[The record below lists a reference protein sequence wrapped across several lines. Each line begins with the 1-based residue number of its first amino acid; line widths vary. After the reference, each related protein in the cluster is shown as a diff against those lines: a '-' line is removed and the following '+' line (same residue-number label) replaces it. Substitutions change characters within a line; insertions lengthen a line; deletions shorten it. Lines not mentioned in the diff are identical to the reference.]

1 MSVPMKTSRLNLRLD
16 DREDAI
22 IRRAA
27 EETGT
32 NVSEFVVSAATSEAE
47 RALADARRVTLDAA
61 AWDEFVAILD
71 RPPRENPKLR
81 ALFERPD
88 PFA

>member
-1 MSVPMKTSRLNLRLD
+1 MSVRMKTARLNLRLG

-27 EETGT
+27 DETGT
-32 NVSEFVVSAATSEAE
+32 SVSEFVIRAATSEAE
-47 RALADARRVTLDAA
+47 RTVADARSVMLGPA

-71 RPPRENPKLR
+71 RPPRENPRLR

-88 PFA
+88 PFE

>member
-1 MSVPMKTSRLNLRLD
+1 MSVRMKTARLNLRLG

-32 NVSEFVVSAATSEAE
+32 NVSEFVIRAATSEAE
-47 RALADARRVTLDAA
+47 RTVADARSVALGPA

-71 RPPRENPKLR
+71 RPPRENPRLR

-88 PFA
+88 PFE

>member
-1 MSVPMKTSRLNLRLD
+1 VRLD

-27 EETGT
+27 AATGAT
-32 NVSEFVVSAATSEAE
+32 VSEFVVRAATSEAE
-47 RALADARRVTLDAA
+47 RALADARPLVLEGRD
-61 AWDEFVAILD
+61 WDQFVAILD

-88 PFA
+88 VFE